1 MLWQSCTATLP
12 GYGQNITMV
21 FSPTP
26 TDALCAA
33 SLWAAQTCTSALY
46 EHSNSALQAAG
57 GTSPWLQLLDCLCQ
71 WVWTHPPWWQPKSPM
86 QFGSLPGMGRCVQVR
101 GAVEPSPGGD
111 ARVSGRGGLGRGVGW
126 DGDWGGGRGEEK
138 GYPGNRLPL
147 CMGESSG
154 EETPLSWRMRV
165 WGCIVRCEACHC
177 TSVFVFVFV
186 SYLLSW
192 KFKQLQTLQFSS
204 RESLSCLMKEKSV

>member
-12 GYGQNITMV
+12 GYGQNTTVV

-26 TDALCAA
+26 SDGLCAA

-57 GTSPWLQLLDCLCQ
+57 GTSSPWLQLLDCLCQ

-126 DGDWGGGRGEEK
+126 DGDWGGGRGRRR
-138 GYPGNRLPL
+138 GTQGTDY
-147 CMGESSG
+147 
-154 EETPLSWRMRV
+154 LSA
-165 WGCIVRCEACHC
+165 WGRAQVKRHH
-177 TSVFVFVFV
+177 
-186 SYLLSW
+186 
-192 KFKQLQTLQFSS
+192 
-204 RESLSCLMKEKSV
+204 